1 MYNDSNKIIRSMD
14 GHIWLC
20 RFLAIA
26 FCLAGFVNDSFGQ
39 NSSGEGNVYVH
50 PHGEFAIHAE
60 YDFSSLGQIETYR
73 GTDASDSNGYVSFV
87 SSATWVGAIDA
98 AHVDGYV
105 KYYGSSAFVFPLG
118 DNGAYRPI
126 AVDGSANSNASYFA
140 VAPTLGTLP
149 TGTYPSTSFGNGLDS
164 ISGVE
169 YWDINGVNATRITLT
184 WNAASGVKEL
194 TDSVLTNLV
203 VVGWN
208 SSSNEWE
215 EIASTIG
222 MPLSS
227 TTSTPAYSGTSTL
240 TEGSITTDMAIVP
253 DAYEVYTLGSK
264 DGLFCLNAKA
274 YLQGALLL
282 SGTSTMND
290 DLRSAGEIPLTEP
303 YSALSSFTHSGNGG
317 GETTSAPVI
326 SVTGTDAIVDW
337 VFIELRDTSD
347 NTVVQETASALIQR
361 DGDIVSAEDGT
372 SPVCF
377 VNPVSDSVYVSVRH
391 RNHIGVMAADP
402 IQLTPSGKSLDLSS
416 VSLYGSAFSTITVN
430 GVSALWV
437 GNTNLDDRVKYSG
450 SLNDYAGIQDTIVN
464 HPANLFKATTYT
476 FNGYELYDLN
486 MDGVVKSS
494 GSDNDAAIL
503 RDNILNSPC
512 GNFFNSTTFSIIEQL
527 P

>member
-1 MYNDSNKIIRSMD
+1 MYKNRFYIIRIIGSQD
-14 GHIWLC
+14 WLY
-20 RFLAIA
+20 RFYILA
-26 FCLAGFVNDSFGQ
+26 FCLASFVPYIQGQ

-50 PHGEFAIHAE
+50 PKGEFAIHAE
-60 YDFSSLGQIETYR
+60 YDFSLLGQIETSR
-73 GTDASDSNGYVSFV
+73 GTDGSDSNGYVSFA
-87 SSATWVGAIDA
+87 SSGSWEGATDA

-105 KYYGSSAFVFPLG
+105 KNYGSSAFVFPLG
-118 DNGAYRPI
+118 DDGAYRPMV
-126 AVDGSANSNASYFA
+126 VDGSANANASYFA
-140 VAPTLGTLP
+140 SAPSSGVLP
-149 TGTYPSTSFGNGLDS
+149 SGTYPSTSFGSGLDS

-169 YWDINGVNATRITLT
+169 YWDVNGANATRITLT
-184 WNAASGVKEL
+184 WNTASGVKDL

-203 VVGWN
+203 IVGWN
-208 SSSNEWE
+208 SISNEWE

-222 MPLSS
+222 LQLSS
-227 TTSTPAYSGTSTL
+227 TGSTPAYSGTSTL
-240 TEGSITTDMAIVP
+240 STGSITTDDAIIP
-253 DAYEVYTLGSK
+253 DSYEVYTLGAK
-264 DGLFCLNAKA
+264 DGLFCLNPKA

-282 SGTSTMND
+282 SATSTMTD
-290 DLRSAGEIPLTEP
+290 DLRSAGEIPLSEP
-303 YSALSSFTHSGNGG
+303 YSALSSFTHVGNGG

-326 SVTGTDAIVDW
+326 SVTGSDAIVDW
-337 VFIELRDTSD
+337 VFIELRDTND

-361 DGDIVSAEDGT
+361 DGDIVSAEDGA

-402 IQLTPSGKSLDLSS
+402 VQLTPSGKSLDFSS

-450 SLNDYAGIQDTIVN
+450 SVNDFAAIEDTIVN
-464 HPANLFKATTYT
+464 HPSNFFKATTYT

-486 MDGVVKSS
+486 MDGEIKSS
-494 GSDNDAAIL
+494 GSNNDAAIL